1 LLDGVLLSD
10 ELRRSEIGRN
20 TTYAI
25 SGRCYGGGNSG
36 AGGGGSGGNSGVRGV
51 GEAMGCY
58 EKVALERSAVK
69 VELSRAATALLHS
82 EAALTPGDLTR
93 AGTARGL
100 AAAAASDT
108 AGAASGVAAT

>member
-1 LLDGVLLSD
+1 MLDGVLLSD

-20 TTYAI
+20 TTYAV